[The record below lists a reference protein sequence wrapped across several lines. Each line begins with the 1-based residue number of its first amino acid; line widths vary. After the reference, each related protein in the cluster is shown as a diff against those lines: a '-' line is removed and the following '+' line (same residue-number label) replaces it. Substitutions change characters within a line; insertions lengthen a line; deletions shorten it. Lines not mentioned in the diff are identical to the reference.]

1 MRILEV
7 GCGDGTLWLQNR
19 ENLPADVEILLS
31 DISEGML
38 RDARRAL
45 GTEDKRFDFQVMD
58 CQQILCPDE
67 SFDLV
72 IAGHVLFYCEDP
84 GKAVCEIRRVLKP
97 GGKLV
102 CSTYGNDHMKEVSEL
117 VQDFDEH
124 IVLSADKLYERFGR
138 ENGRDILKPCFTDVE
153 WRTYE
158 DCLIVP
164 DPEPLISYILSCHG
178 NQGQYIPERY
188 REFFAYVKKRTN
200 GGLRI
205 TKDAGV
211 FIGYC

>member
-1 MRILEV
+1 M
-7 GCGDGTLWLQNR
+7 
-19 ENLPADVEILLS
+19 
-31 DISEGML
+31 
-38 RDARRAL
+38 
-45 GTEDKRFDFQVMD
+45 
-58 CQQILCPDE
+58 
-67 SFDLV
+67 

-84 GKAVCEIRRVLKP
+84 GKAVREIRRVLKP

-153 WRTYE
+153 WRTYD